1 MTNPNSHKSE
11 VKELSAVEC
20 ELSVMIPNV
29 AIQME
34 MDKAYQRLSQ
44 QVHIK
49 GFRQGKAPR
58 LILEQYYRGDVEK
71 DVLNK
76 LLKASY
82 TDAINTHAL
91 DPIAEPNIE
100 VITAFDPKSD
110 FSYKATV
117 EVKPQI
123 EIKKWQGLTVEA
135 PVFLITDALVNQEL
149 EALQERQSTILP
161 VTDRTHI
168 AQGDLVDCNYSGTV
182 DGSHV
187 KSLSKMGQSI
197 EVGSG
202 KFFKEAEQA
211 LIQKEVGEKVEVEIT
226 FPDNFPEEDFRNKT
240 ALLSISIEG
249 IKTRKRPTLDDEF
262 AKDVSD
268 RFETLEDLKTAIT
281 ASLTEQKVQKEE
293 IEKRNAAVLALIENN
308 AFEVPKSLVERQAE
322 FSASR
327 VLAQMPKKQAEQIW
341 QKIGQQL
348 IEEAKPQ
355 ALKTVQASLLCEAIA
370 KMQNIVISP
379 EDIDAELENEA
390 RRMNVT
396 KQRLK
401 SHYKADD
408 FEQLRFRLSNE
419 KALDI
424 VLAHAEIKNVEKP
437 FGA

>member
-1 MTNPNSHKSE
+1 MSNSNSYKSE

-20 ELSVMIPNV
+20 ELSVMIPHST
-29 AIQME
+29 IQLE
-34 MDKAYQRLSQ
+34 MDKAYQRLAQ
-44 QVHIK
+44 QVRIK

-58 LILEQYYRGDVEK
+58 HILEQYYRGDVEK

-76 LLKASY
+76 LLKTSY
-82 TDAINTHAL
+82 AYAINTHVL
-91 DPIAEPNIE
+91 DPVAEPNIE
-100 VITAFDPKSD
+100 VITPFDSKCD

-123 EIKKWQGLTVEA
+123 EVKKWQGLVVEA
-135 PVFLITDALVNQEL
+135 PIFLITDALVAREL
-149 EALQERQSTILP
+149 ESLQERQSTILP
-161 VTDRTHI
+161 ITDRTHI

-226 FPDNFPEEDFRNKT
+226 FPDNFPEENFRNKT
-240 ALLSISIEG
+240 ALLSIAIEG
-249 IKTRKRPTLDDEF
+249 IKTRKKPALDDEF

-268 RFETLEDLKTAIT
+268 RFETLEDLKTAII
-281 ASLTEQKVQKEE
+281 ASLTTQKIQNEE
-293 IEKRNAAVLALIENN
+293 IEKRNAAVLALLENN
-308 AFEVPKSLVERQAE
+308 AFEVPKSLIERQAV

-370 KMQNIVISP
+370 KMQNIVVSP
-379 EDIDAELENEA
+379 EDIEAELEKEA
-390 RRMNVT
+390 QSMNVT

-401 SHYKADD
+401 SHYQADD
-408 FEQLRFRLSNE
+408 FEQLRYRLSNE
-419 KALDI
+419 KALDV
-424 VLAHAEIKNVEKP
+424 VLAHAQIKSVEKP